1 MAKENH
7 AILHTPENTVIAEFD
22 FEKQRQRP
30 TNYQS
35 EADLEK
41 EFINLLTS
49 QGYEYIQ
56 IKNSEELKNNFRNQI
71 ERLNQ
76 VTFTD
81 SEWRHILSEVSGEGK
96 GIKEKTE
103 IIQKNNIIPLKRE
116 LSNGE
121 SQTKN
126 IRLIDFKNPQ
136 SNILQVINQYEADHG
151 KYKNRYDVT
160 ILVNGLP
167 LVHVEL
173 KRRGVDI
180 REAFNQIERYQSE
193 SFWSDEGFF
202 EFIQIF
208 VISNGTE
215 TKYYSNTTRDLKTSS
230 NKSGSAVKKSKQ
242 SFQYTSYW
250 ADGKNRKITDLIDF
264 TRTFFSRHTL
274 LNILTKYCVF
284 DSNKQ
289 LLVMRPYQIA
299 ATEAIISKI
308 KMMSSLGNWG
318 KKDAT
323 GYVWHTTG
331 SGKTLTSFK
340 TAELAK
346 ELDDIEKVIFVVD
359 RRDLDFQTINEY
371 NRFEKGSVKGVQST
385 NILSQVLE
393 NETVEDERS
402 KILVTTIQKLSKF
415 IEKTPKSTIYDK
427 KVVFIFD
434 ECHRSQFGKMHKRIV
449 NKFKKYFLFGFT
461 GTPIFVE
468 NANTTN
474 GQMLTTDIFKDQLHT
489 YTILDGIRD
498 HNVLKFKVDFLN
510 TFKSASGIE
519 DKKIYGIDKKSIKE
533 SDKRVAMNVQYIL
546 ENFDRKTRAKDGY
559 SFSKLVNYD
568 EMVKSKDNTAKELKV
583 DTNLQG
589 FNSIFTVENILMAKK
604 YYLEFKKQ
612 LADQHRN
619 LRIATIFTYAPNP
632 DPESGVFEEEDIDIP
647 TNVTYDSTDKEFL
660 AQAMV
665 DYNQMFKTNFSLDG
679 AEGFANYYK
688 DVSLR
693 MKNKDIDILIV
704 VDMFLT
710 GFDSPTLNTLWVDRK
725 LEYHRLIQAFSRT
738 NRILNSVKVCGNI
751 VCFRDLRKEVQDAI
765 ALFALNDKEA
775 SNTALFRDYNF
786 YLNGETNEKT
796 GVHVKGYIDYVNEI
810 KEKFPLDNL
819 DHRIEYFP
827 ESKKKEFAK
836 LFGKILKC
844 KNTLMV
850 FDEFQKDANE
860 IIPDRDLQDYQ
871 SYYLN
876 IWNEFKD
883 KEKND
888 VYKENIINDIVFE
901 IELVQQDEI
910 NVEYIIRL
918 IATRFAQKTD
928 TEKVKKEVGKLAQSS
943 TSLRNKKDLILE
955 FIDQYNIQDIS
966 KTATENEI
974 EINTWEEWEKFVHQR
989 AGQEINTIINSQNI
1003 QAEQAKEY
1011 ILNSL
1016 ESGSLKFDGQALDS
1030 AIKAPLFPRGANS
1043 SNRYET
1049 KKKVFSIFQNF
1060 FNKFKDILNIKKFKN
1075 TLKNDK

>member
-7 AILHTPENTVIAEFD
+7 AILHTPKNTVIAEFD

-56 IKNSEELKNNFRNQI
+56 IKNSEELKNNFRKQI

-81 SEWRHILSEVSGEGK
+81 SEWTHILSEVSGEGK

-103 IIQKNNIIPLKRE
+103 IIQKNNIIPLRRE

-121 SQTKN
+121 FQTKN

-568 EMVKSKDNTAKELKV
+568 EMVKSKDNTAKEIKV

-612 LADQHRN
+612 LTEQHRN

-660 AQAMV
+660 AQAMD

-679 AEGFANYYK
+679 VEGFANYYK

-751 VCFRDLRKEVQDAI
+751 VCFRNLRKEVQDAI

-786 YLNGETNEKT
+786 YLKGETNEKT

-810 KEKFPLDNL
+810 KEKFPLENL
-819 DHRIEYFP
+819 DQRIEYFP

-850 FDEFQKDANE
+850 FDEFQQEANK

-871 SYYLN
+871 SHYLN

-888 VYKENIINDIVFE
+888 GYKENIINDIVFE

-943 TSLRNKKDLILE
+943 TSLRSKKDLILE

-966 KTATENEI
+966 NTATENEI
-974 EINTWEEWEKFVHQR
+974 ETNTWEEWEKFVHQR

-1011 ILNSL
+1011 ILKSL
-1016 ESGSLKFDGQALDS
+1016 ESGSLKFDGQDFDS
-1030 AIKAPLFPRGANS
+1030 AIKAPLFARGANS